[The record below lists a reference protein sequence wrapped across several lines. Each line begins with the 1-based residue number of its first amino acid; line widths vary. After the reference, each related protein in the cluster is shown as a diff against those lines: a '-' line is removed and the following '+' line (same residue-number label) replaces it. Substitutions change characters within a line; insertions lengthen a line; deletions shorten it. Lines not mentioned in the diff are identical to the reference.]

1 VKLATTGFTIQVTK
15 KQGMDP
21 YLLCET
27 IAQKWQRLNIRTGG
41 SLLGKY
47 LIAFG
52 KSGDM
57 GDAIM
62 TQIINQQNTL
72 LKQTKQRILQNLN

>member
-1 VKLATTGFTIQVTK
+1 
-15 KQGMDP
+15 MDP
-21 YLLCET
+21 YILRET
-27 IAQKWQRLNIRTGG
+27 IIQKWQRLNIRTGG
-41 SLLGKY
+41 YLFGKY

-62 TQIINQQNTL
+62 TQIIHQQNTL
-72 LKQTKQRILQNLN
+72 LRQTKQRILQNLN